1 MTPGQLKAR
10 FPYMFE
16 GEAISMEFY
25 DGWLPIFAQACEQID
40 ELLGDNKRGFY
51 WRQVK
56 EKFGTARLY
65 YRMEGKRRLVVDVI
79 RGEEGNVLIKKPT
92 KAGDSATD
100 RIDAIV
106 DQAEERTRTTCMV
119 CGAAAQ
125 TRPYDGYYLTVCAL
139 HVPPVDRFKHSGEP

>member
-1 MTPGQLKAR
+1 MTPGQLKAL

-40 ELLGDNKRGFY
+40 EVLGDNKRGFY

-56 EKFGTARLY
+56 EKFGTARFY
-65 YRMEGKRRLVVDVI
+65 YRMDGKRRLVVDVI
-79 RGEEGNVLIKKPT
+79 GGAEGNILIKMPT
-92 KAGDSATD
+92 NAGDSAAD

-119 CGAAAQ
+119 CGAPAR

-139 HVPPVDRFKHSGEP
+139 HAPPIERFNRSGER